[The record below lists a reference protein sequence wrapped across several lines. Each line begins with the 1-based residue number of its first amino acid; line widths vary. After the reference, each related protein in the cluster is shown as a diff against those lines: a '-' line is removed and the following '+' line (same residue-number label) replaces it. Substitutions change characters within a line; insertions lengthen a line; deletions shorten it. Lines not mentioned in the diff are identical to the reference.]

1 MKRVRLFFLLGGVA
15 LLVLGG
21 VTGPSQLVPYIETSL
36 YSLRIPTAPPLSA
49 PPVASDALRPVS
61 VTMSASSDERTDVDG
76 QPTPGSKAT
85 ETLASVGPSLP
96 TEMPQGE
103 EGMVSP
109 QPRLSPT
116 ATPVS
121 KGSVPMALSI
131 PSIDLQAPIVP
142 IGWRA
147 EVVDGATLGVW
158 AVPDR
163 RAVGWHRTSALLGVP
178 GNTVFNGH
186 NTSNGEVFRDLY
198 RVEVGDLIFVQGEDE
213 RTYVYRVGEKYI
225 LREAGQPLSVRLENA
240 RYIQETPDERLT
252 LVTCHPY
259 GSLANRLI
267 VIAFPV
273 RGDDLV
279 RKGVS

>member
-1 MKRVRLFFLLGGVA
+1 MKGVRWLFLLGGVA
-15 LLVLGG
+15 LLALGG
-21 VTGPSQLVPYIETSL
+21 VMVPSQLVPYIETSL
-36 YSLRIPTAPPLSA
+36 YSFRIPTAPPLSA
-49 PPVASDALRPVS
+49 APVPTDILRPVS
-61 VTMSASSDERTDVDG
+61 VTLSVTLDEKTDVEG
-76 QPTPGSKAT
+76 RSTPGSKAT
-85 ETLASVGPSLP
+85 GTLVDVGPSLP

-109 QPRLSPT
+109 QPRLGPT

-147 EVVDGATLGVW
+147 EVVDGATLAVW
-158 AVPDR
+158 AVPDQ
-163 RAVGWHRTSALLGVP
+163 RAVGWHRSSAPLGVP
-178 GNTVFNGH
+178 GNTVLNGH

-198 RVEVGDLIFVQGEDE
+198 RVEVGDLIFVQSEDG

-267 VIAFPV
+267 LIAFPV
-273 RGDDLV
+273 GVGDLE
-279 RKGVS
+279 RKGAS